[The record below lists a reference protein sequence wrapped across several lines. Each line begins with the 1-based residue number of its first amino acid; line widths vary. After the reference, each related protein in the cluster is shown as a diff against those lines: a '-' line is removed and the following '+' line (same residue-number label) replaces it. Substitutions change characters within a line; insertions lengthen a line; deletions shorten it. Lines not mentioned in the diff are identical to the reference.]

1 MLEAAMTRLHRIMLL
16 SLMIV
21 ISIVIVAS
29 VNFASLSRPAQ
40 ESQTIRIGMTTFQF
54 GFNVTDI
61 PNFQEGKVYPNP
73 TLTVHRG
80 QKVVIELRTLD
91 IVHGFAIDEFNVQAY
106 ILPGQTVAVSFV
118 ADRVGNFTYYC
129 NVFCGVGH
137 PYMHGIFQV
146 LP

>member
-1 MLEAAMTRLHRIMLL
+1 MSMTERKRILL
-16 SLMIV
+16 LCLV
-21 ISIVIVAS
+21 ILLVLG
-29 VNFASLSRPAQ
+29 ASLYFALQLRPTRTP
-40 ESQTIRIGMTTFQF
+40 ETVHIVMTTFQF

-61 PNFQEGKVYPNP
+61 PNFQEGKIYPNP
-73 TLTVHRG
+73 TLTVHKG
-80 QKVVIELRTLD
+80 QNVVIELTTLD
-91 IVHGFAIDEFNVQAY
+91 IVHGFAIDEMSVQAY
-106 ILPGQTVAVSFV
+106 ILPGQTVTVSFV